1 MRKLIVLIPYY
12 NVPKDL
18 VSSITSIKESFLVD
32 ILLVDDGSEEKCDL
46 RHIQEV
52 YTNGS
57 VYLLTL
63 EQNQGIEKALNAGLN
78 WIISKNYE
86 FIGRLDAGDLCLP
99 DRFGKQLNFLENNKE
114 VSLVGTW
121 VNMVNEQQEVQ
132 FVLKHPTSHHDI
144 TNKMY
149 FNSCFVHP
157 SVVFRV
163 SVLSVVGL
171 YPENRKAAED
181 YAFFFKITK
190 HFKVANMDEVL
201 LNYVISPNSIS
212 SLKRK
217 QQIKSRLKV
226 ILDHFYFG
234 FYPIVGL
241 LRNSLL
247 LMTSRGFIVGVKK
260 LLTSF
265 K

>member
-1 MRKLIVLIPYY
+1 
-12 NVPKDL
+12 
-18 VSSITSIKESFLVD
+18 
-32 ILLVDDGSEEKCDL
+32 
-46 RHIQEV
+46 
-52 YTNGS
+52 
-57 VYLLTL
+57 
-63 EQNQGIEKALNAGLN
+63 
-78 WIISKNYE
+78 
-86 FIGRLDAGDLCLP
+86 
-99 DRFGKQLNFLENNKE
+99 
-114 VSLVGTW
+114 
-121 VNMVNEQQEVQ
+121 
-132 FVLKHPTSHHDI
+132 
-144 TNKMY
+144 
-149 FNSCFVHP
+149 
-157 SVVFRV
+157 
-163 SVLSVVGL
+163 
-171 YPENRKAAED
+171 
-181 YAFFFKITK
+181 
-190 HFKVANMDEVL
+190 MDEVL